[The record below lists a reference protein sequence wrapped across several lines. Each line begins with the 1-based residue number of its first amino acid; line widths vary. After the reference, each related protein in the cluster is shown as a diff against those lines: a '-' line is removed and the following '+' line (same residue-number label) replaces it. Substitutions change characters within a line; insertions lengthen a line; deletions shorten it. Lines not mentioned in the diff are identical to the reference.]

1 VLDLV
6 RAWLFPSA
14 CAGCD
19 ALGPGLCACCA
30 PTLHDAIDFEVDG
43 IPAFALGAY
52 DGPLRRAIV
61 AVKHGE
67 RDPLEPLAELLAAR
81 APVIGV
87 LVPLSTSWSRS
98 AERGFDQSVE
108 LARRIARR
116 RGLTCAEPL
125 HKHGAAQDG
134 RSRAARLRAT
144 GRFRLDARVELPAI
158 VTLLDD
164 VCTTGATASDAVRT
178 LVAAGIAVRR
188 LVFVARTAPDR
199 HTTATP

>member
-1 VLDLV
+1 M

-19 ALGPGLCACCA
+19 ALGPGLCARCA
-30 PTLHDAIDFEVDG
+30 PTLHDAIDFDVGG

-67 RDPLEPLAELLAAR
+67 RDPLEPLAELLSAR
-81 APVIGV
+81 APVIGA

-108 LARRIARR
+108 LARRVAQR
-116 RGLTCAEPL
+116 RGLPFVEPL
-125 HKHGAAQDG
+125 RKHGGAQDG

-178 LVAAGIAVRR
+178 LASAGVAVRR
-188 LVFVARTAPDR
+188 LVFLARTAADR
-199 HTTATP
+199 YTTATP

>member
-1 VLDLV
+1 MLDLL

-19 ALGPGLCACCA
+19 ALGPGLCARCA

-81 APVIGV
+81 APVIGA
-87 LVPLSTSWSRS
+87 LVPVSTSRSRR

-108 LARRIARR
+108 LARRVAQR
-116 RGLTCAEPL
+116 RGLPCVESL
-125 HKHGAAQDG
+125 HKHGSAQDG

-144 GRFRLDARVELPAI
+144 DRFRLGACAELPPL

-178 LVAAGIAVRR
+178 LAAAGVTVRR
-188 LVFVARTAPDR
+188 LVFLARTAPDR
-199 HTTATP
+199 HTTTTP

>member
-1 VLDLV
+1 VLDVL

-14 CAGCD
+14 CANCD
-19 ALGPGLCACCA
+19 ALGPGLCARCA

-52 DGPLRRAIV
+52 EGGLQRAIV

-81 APVIGV
+81 APVIGA
-87 LVPLSTSWSRS
+87 LVPVPTSRS
-98 AERGFDQSVE
+98 RRAERGFDQSVE
-108 LARRIARR
+108 LARRVAQH
-116 RGLTCAEPL
+116 RGLPYVEPL
-125 HKHGAAQDG
+125 RKRGAAQDG
-134 RSRAARLRAT
+134 RSRAARLRAA
-144 GRFRLDARVELPAI
+144 GRFRLDPRIELPPL

-178 LVAAGIAVRR
+178 LAAAGVAVRR
-188 LVFVARTAPDR
+188 LVFLARTAADR
-199 HTTATP
+199 GTATER